1 MCYLRDNKKE
11 YDSGNNFIYL
21 DKKYAK

>member
-21 DKKYAK
+21 DKKYA